1 MSTST
6 VEYHLAELAI
16 AKSET
21 DLRKALPTLPSRFAS
36 ILDIGCGAG
45 QTLLA
50 CDLHHDVLACGIDID
65 REAVAFGQKL
75 DRQNK
80 FENRGQLNLACAV
93 GEALPF
99 ADASFEV
106 VISRVA
112 VPYMHIPT
120 ALTEISRVLTP
131 GGHLWLTL
139 HPYQMVFEFLGRALK
154 SGNVKSMVYFSYA
167 LLNGLAFHYFGKLWR
182 FPLNRQRCESFQ
194 TAGAMQRALRQAGF
208 AQVEMEQAPN
218 RFAIKAVKA

>member
-50 CDLHHDVLACGIDID
+50 CDLRHNVLACGIDID
-65 REAVAFGQKL
+65 REAVAYGQMYA
-75 DRQNK
+75 R
-80 FENRGQLNLACAV
+80 ENNESLHLACAV

-120 ALTEISRVLTP
+120 ALTEISRVLTS

-139 HPYQMVFEFLGRALK
+139 HPFQMVVGLLVRALK
-154 SGNVKSMVYFSYA
+154 GGNVKSILYFSYA
-167 LLNGLAFHYFGKLWR
+167 LLNGWAFHLFGTMAR
-182 FPLNRQRCESFQ
+182 FPLNRRRCESFQ
-194 TAGAMQRALRQAGF
+194 TAAAMQRALRQLGF
-208 AQVEMEQAPN
+208 AQIEMEQAPN
-218 RFAIKAVKA
+218 RFAIKAIKA

>member
-1 MSTST
+1 MST
-6 VEYHLAELAI
+6 VQYHLEELAI
-16 AKSET
+16 AKSQT
-21 DLRKALPTLPSRFAS
+21 DLRKALPELPSRFAS

-50 CDLHHDVLACGIDID
+50 CNLAPDVLACGIDID
-65 REAVAFGQKL
+65 AEAVAFGQKM
-75 DRQNK
+75 DR
-80 FENRGQLNLACAV
+80 ENGGQLNLSCAV

-120 ALTEISRVLTP
+120 AVTEISRVLTT
-131 GGHLWLTL
+131 GGQLWLTL
-139 HPYQMVFEFLGRALK
+139 HPFQMVFAFLQRAIK

-167 LLNGLAFHYFGKLWR
+167 LLNGLAFHCFGKLWR
-182 FPLNRQRCESFQ
+182 FPLNQQRCESFQ
-194 TAGAMQRALRQAGF
+194 TASAMKRALRQAGF

-218 RFAIKAVKA
+218 RFAIKAIKA

>member
-1 MSTST
+1 MST
-6 VEYHLAELAI
+6 VEYHLEELAI
-16 AKSET
+16 AKSST
-21 DLRKALPTLPSRFAS
+21 DARKALPPLPPCFAS

-50 CDLHHDVLACGIDID
+50 CNLHHDVLACGIDID
-65 REAVAFGQKL
+65 EEAVAFGHAQL
-75 DRQNK
+75 DR
-80 FENRGQLNLACAV
+80 ERDGHLNLACAV

-120 ALTEISRVLTP
+120 ALAEISRVLTP

-154 SGNVKSMVYFSYA
+154 AGNPKSTIYFCYA
-167 LLNGLAFHYFGKLWR
+167 LLNGVAFHLTGKQWR
-182 FPLNRQRCESFQ
+182 FPLNRKRCESFQ
-194 TAGAMQRALRQAGF
+194 TTAAMTRALRQAGF
-208 AQVEMEQAPN
+208 AQVEMEQNPH
-218 RFAIKAVKA
+218 RFAIKAIKA

>member
-50 CDLHHDVLACGIDID
+50 CELHRDVLACGIDID
-65 REAVAFGQKL
+65 DEAVAFGQKM
-75 DRQNK
+75 DR
-80 FENRGQLNLACAV
+80 ENDGHLNLACAV

-120 ALTEISRVLTP
+120 ALAEISRVLTP
-131 GGHLWLTL
+131 CGHLWITL

-154 SGNVKSMVYFSYA
+154 AGNVKSMIYFSYA
-167 LLNGLAFHYFGKLWR
+167 LLNGLAFHCFGKLWR

-194 TAGAMQRALRQAGF
+194 TAAAMQRALRQAGF

-218 RFAIKAVKA
+218 RFAIKAIKA

>member
-1 MSTST
+1 MST
-6 VEYHLAELAI
+6 VQYHLEELAI
-16 AKSET
+16 AKSQT
-21 DLRKALPTLPSRFAS
+21 DLRKALPDLPARFAS

-50 CDLHHDVLACGIDID
+50 CNLSPDVLACGIDID
-65 REAVAFGQKL
+65 AEAVAFGQKM
-75 DRQNK
+75 DRESNHKNK
-80 FENRGQLNLACAV
+80 GQLNLSCAV

-120 ALTEISRVLTP
+120 AVTEIARVLTP

-139 HPYQMVFEFLGRALK
+139 HPFQMVFDFLQRAIQ
-154 SGNVKSMVYFSYA
+154 SGNAKSMIYFSYA
-167 LLNGLAFHYFGKLWR
+167 LLNGAAFHCFGKLWR
-182 FPLNRQRCESFQ
+182 FPLNQQRCESFQ

-218 RFAIKAVKA
+218 RFAIKAIKA

>member
-1 MSTST
+1 MST
-6 VEYHLAELAI
+6 VQYHLEELAI
-16 AKSET
+16 AKSKT
-21 DLRKALPTLPSRFAS
+21 DLRKALPELPSRFAS

-50 CDLHHDVLACGIDID
+50 CDLHHNVLACGIDID
-65 REAVAFGQKL
+65 AEAVAFGQKM
-75 DRQNK
+75 DR
-80 FENRGQLNLACAV
+80 ENSGHLNLACAV

-120 ALTEISRVLTP
+120 ALTEIARVLMP

-139 HPYQMVFEFLGRALK
+139 HPFQMVFAFLRRAIQA
-154 SGNVKSMVYFSYA
+154 GNVKSMIYFSYA
-167 LLNGLAFHYFGKLWR
+167 LLNGLAFHLLGKLWR

-194 TAGAMQRALRQAGF
+194 TTAAMKRALRQAGF

-218 RFAIKAVKA
+218 RFAIKAIKA